1 MAYFAQVRNGV
12 VKHTHFT
19 NDGNLVQQKWTA
31 LFRSNVLI
39 KNSTEYDVMPG
50 DLFIDGKFYKKNIET
65 GELTLLEDGA
75 WSHPAAIRFAGIM
88 DGEIVGQWGMGREQF
103 KDQAETEQFI
113 DDILNSEIIEINY
126 EKPNL
131 VEKNWL
137 YDGVNF
143 FPPSV
148 N

>member
-1 MAYFAQVRNGV
+1 MPYFASVRNGIV
-12 VKHTHFT
+12 IHTYVT
-19 NDGNLVQQKWTA
+19 NDQNLVEKKWTA

-39 KNSTEYDVMPG
+39 KNSTYYDVMPG
-50 DLFIDGKFYKKNIET
+50 DLFIDGKFYKKDIET
-65 GELTLLEDGA
+65 GETTLLEDGA
-75 WSHPAAIRFAGIM
+75 WSHPKAIRFAGIM
-88 DGEIVGQWGMGREQF
+88 DGEIVGQWGRGRELFENQIEI
-103 KDQAETEQFI
+103 DQFI

-126 EKPNL
+126 EQPNL

-143 FPPSV
+143 SPPSI